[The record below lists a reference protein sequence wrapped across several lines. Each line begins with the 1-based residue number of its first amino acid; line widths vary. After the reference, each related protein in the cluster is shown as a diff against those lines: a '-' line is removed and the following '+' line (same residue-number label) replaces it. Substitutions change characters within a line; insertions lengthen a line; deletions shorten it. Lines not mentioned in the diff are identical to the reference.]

1 MCDANRFGKYTIV
14 SVAYGDKLFKCHM
27 LFVYCCHQMMSL
39 FYILPLPQM
48 GGNATAHFRAF
59 KTPLF
64 ILFVLETAFW
74 VTRKI
79 LEKSIL
85 YLAVK

>member
-14 SVAYGDKLFKCHM
+14 SVAYGDKLLKCHM

-59 KTPLF
+59 KN
-64 ILFVLETAFW
+64 TALHPVCFRNCLLGY
-74 VTRKI
+74 TENSR
-79 LEKSIL
+79 
-85 YLAVK
+85 